1 MAGYERQIATAK
13 RLIAKR
19 GQAVFWNV
27 RPVATADS
35 SEVEGAS
42 KWRPKAAPLQPQ
54 LSFPVTIAF
63 FPVDRNNYE
72 SLTGRGIELTSGSQ
86 LGYMAAVG
94 FEPSQKDTV
103 TRNGHVL
110 PVSHIEIIAPNGDAI
125 LYEIVFAAPVIL
137 GAQNG

>member
-35 SEVEGAS
+35 SEVAGAS

-54 LSFPVTIAF
+54 LSFNWIFISCMFLFPNIFKLLYNVTFYVNRQSI
-63 FPVDRNNYE
+63 Y
-72 SLTGRGIELTSGSQ
+72 I
-86 LGYMAAVG
+86 Y
-94 FEPSQKDTV
+94 
-103 TRNGHVL
+103 
-110 PVSHIEIIAPNGDAI
+110 
-125 LYEIVFAAPVIL
+125 
-137 GAQNG
+137 